1 MLGGEVENI
10 RVRKVYEFE
19 REYMILSMLDEQKEM
34 RKELSKINKEKIEKY
49 EEIIRK
55 YKEIKEKDEKL
66 IKKYKKIIELNKK
79 IFEAKLAEK
88 DKEIE
93 LLKAKLNSKSL

>member
-34 RKELSKINKEKIEKY
+34 RKELSKIN
-49 EEIIRK
+49 
-55 YKEIKEKDEKL
+55 KEIKEKDEKL